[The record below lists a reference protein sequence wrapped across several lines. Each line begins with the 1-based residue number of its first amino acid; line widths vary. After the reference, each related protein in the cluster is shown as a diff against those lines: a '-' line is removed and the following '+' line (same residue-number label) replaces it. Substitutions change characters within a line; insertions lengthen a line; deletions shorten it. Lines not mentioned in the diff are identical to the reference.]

1 MGYILSAIFLSLITE
16 TAYPSK
22 KPLHMKYVCI
32 LILILSVP
40 PMTAQPAAG
49 KSGTVQQADT
59 LYEHRPFQLTF
70 LFPPLSTNGIQNA
83 HIVNDVSL
91 NLLVGASGGTEA
103 FEAGGLININRYYM
117 DGFQIAGFGNTVGGR
132 VRGAQ
137 LAGFYNV
144 NGRALRGFQGSGF
157 VNVTG
162 SAVRG
167 AQASGFVNV
176 AGGDVKGFQGAG
188 FVSVAGTDVNGAQV
202 SGFVNVAGRAL
213 TGFQGAGFVNV
224 ADSAGTAVQAAGFG
238 NVAGPGNIPFQGSGF
253 FNVAREI
260 NGAQITGFVNVA
272 ERVKGVQL
280 AGFLNI
286 CDSIDGVP
294 IGLINVVRKNG
305 YRSVG
310 FSVSEVQYAN
320 LSFQLGVKQLY
331 TIYSFGKTFGPGS
344 RWMFGGGLG
353 TAVSLNENLL
363 LNLEGTVHQELWIA
377 SPNHPYF
384 LTIDRLN
391 IYNTL
396 KVLFGW
402 SMQDQVS
409 LHVGPTFNVS
419 VAHTRPDMGQL
430 SWYQIA
436 PYSIFNRTAS
446 NYDRTNVQMWFG
458 IQGSVRF

>member
-1 MGYILSAIFLSLITE
+1 
-16 TAYPSK
+16 
-22 KPLHMKYVCI
+22 
-32 LILILSVP
+32 
-40 PMTAQPAAG
+40 MTAQPATG
-49 KSGTVQQADT
+49 KSGTAQQSDT

-144 NGRALRGFQGSGF
+144 NGRALRGFQGAGF
-157 VNVTG
+157 VN
-162 SAVRG
+162 
-167 AQASGFVNV
+167 
-176 AGGDVKGFQGAG
+176 
-188 FVSVAGTDVNGAQV
+188 VAGTDVNGAQA

-272 ERVKGVQL
+272 DRVKGVQL

-391 IYNTL
+391 MYNTL

-436 PYSIFNRTAS
+436 PYSIFNRTGS